1 MLATGS
7 ESPVVVVLSG
17 SMEPALYRGDAIF
30 LSMTSSPV
38 EPGEIVVFKLAGR
51 DVPIVH
57 RVVHVQNS
65 REPTV
70 GGNRTSI
77 SSKEREKRK
86 RTPEQHLLTK
96 GDNNAADDRGLYGGG
111 MRWLKRSHLMGR
123 ARGYLPKAGMATI
136 LMNDYPALKV
146 VLIAGMC
153 ISMLLSNES

>member
-57 RVVHVQNS
+57 DAVHDGHVSASEFKHNNL
-65 REPTV
+65 P
-70 GGNRTSI
+70 GLNR
-77 SSKEREKRK
+77 
-86 RTPEQHLLTK
+86 
-96 GDNNAADDRGLYGGG
+96 G
-111 MRWLKRSHLMGR
+111 
-123 ARGYLPKAGMATI
+123 
-136 LMNDYPALKV
+136 
-146 VLIAGMC
+146 
-153 ISMLLSNES
+153 